1 MKAAKGPRRPESE
14 PARTLWNLAIFAA
27 LVLAVACLYWARIVF
42 VPVTLAALLA
52 FLLSPV
58 VALAR
63 RLGVPRVPAVI
74 VVVAL
79 ALVVALSVGWG
90 LVSQITAFANDL
102 PRYRATIEQKV
113 HDVQQARK
121 GGAIEKVQNT
131 AENVMKQMAKESPGG
146 PEKPVPVV
154 VTPPSPFW
162 QLPLLV
168 EYLATVALI
177 LVLLV
182 FVLIDQ
188 RNLRLRV
195 VRLFGADHIAVTTRL
210 IDEAAARISRYLLMQ
225 SIINGSFGV
234 SIMVGLLLIGVPFAL
249 ALGCLAAALRFIPY
263 VGAWAA
269 AAITIGLSLVVFEG
283 WTRALLI
290 VGLFAVAEFVVVFV
304 LEPLLYGKSAGVS
317 SLALLVATGFWTWL
331 WGGIGLVLAVPLTVC
346 VVVAARAVRGLE
358 FVGILTSDEPPLP
371 PHLTFYESLLSA
383 DREGVRDAFA
393 EPLTGQPLE
402 AAFDNVVAPTLGQ
415 MRRDRD
421 RALLTAEEFD
431 RMVALVR
438 ERVEA
443 LGPEPAAPRAAGPAR
458 PADPL
463 LVLGLP
469 ARDEADALGLDMLSR
484 LLVPAG
490 GRTEVVRPE
499 EANAALGDREPPA
512 LVCIGCMG
520 AGARRRTR
528 QLVEAC
534 RAALPGVPI
543 LAVRWGEGNS
553 PAVRADLTASGA
565 DDVATSLA
573 SARAAA
579 LHLIRSPGSR
589 AEDEDAQPTGFP
601 PSPGRR
607 RHDLARLQALE

>member
-1 MKAAKGPRRPESE
+1 VNTAKGPRRPESA
-14 PARTLWNLAIFAA
+14 PARAPWNLAIFAA

-63 RLGVPRVPAVI
+63 RLGLPRVPAVI

-90 LVSQITAFANDL
+90 LLSQITAFANDL
-102 PRYRATIEQKV
+102 PRYRATIEKKV

-121 GGAIEKVQNT
+121 GGALEKVQKT
-131 AENVMKQMAKESPGG
+131 ADNVLKQMEKESPAG
-146 PEKPVPVV
+146 PEKPVAVV
-154 VTPPSPFW
+154 VTPPSPLW
-162 QLPLLV
+162 KLPLVL
-168 EYLATVALI
+168 EYLGTVALI

-188 RNLRLRV
+188 RDLRLRV
-195 VRLFGADHIAVTTRL
+195 VRLFGPERIAVTTRL

-225 SIINGSFGV
+225 SIINGSFGA

-249 ALGCLAAALRFIPY
+249 VLGCLAAALRFIPY

-269 AAITIGLSLVVFEG
+269 ASITIVLSLVVFDG

-290 VGLFAVAEFVVVFV
+290 VGLFAVTEFVVAFV

-371 PHLTFYESLLSA
+371 PHLAFYEALLSA
-383 DREGVRDAFA
+383 DREGVRDALV
-393 EPLTGQPLE
+393 EPLTGKPLE
-402 AAFDNVVAPTLGQ
+402 AAFDDVVAPTLGQ

-438 ERVEA
+438 ERVDA
-443 LGPEPAAPRAAGPAR
+443 LAPEPEAPRAAGPAR
-458 PADPL
+458 AADPL

-490 GRTEVVRPE
+490 GRTEVARPE
-499 EANAALGDREPPA
+499 EADAALGALGDGEPPA

-534 RAALPGVPI
+534 RVALPGVPI

-553 PAVRADLTASGA
+553 PAVRADLAASGA
-565 DDVATSLA
+565 DDVATSVA

-579 LHLIRSPGSR
+579 LHLIRTPVSR
-589 AEDEDAQPTGFP
+589 AEDEDAPADWTPT
-601 PSPGRR
+601 
-607 RHDLARLQALE
+607 LAREATT